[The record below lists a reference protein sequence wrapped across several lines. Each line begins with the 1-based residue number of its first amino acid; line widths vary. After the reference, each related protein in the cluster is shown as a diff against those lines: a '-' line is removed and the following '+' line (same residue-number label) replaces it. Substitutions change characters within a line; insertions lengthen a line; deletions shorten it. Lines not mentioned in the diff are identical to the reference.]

1 MKRELFSFLF
11 LCRKPWGNV
20 SFPWFFI
27 LKGVRKMTICSVNNV
42 TKSFGG
48 NIIFE
53 NISLEIKNGE
63 RVGLVGRN
71 GSGKTTIFQLLTGME
86 SLDAGAIHMKKG
98 TRIGHVAQIPKFDES
113 MTVYE
118 VLSSAFK
125 IEKELEREMRTLE
138 KHMAEEQ
145 ESSVLQKLME
155 RYGIIQEK
163 FAFLGGYEIEANIM
177 KVANGLQVIELFPRS
192 FLELSGGEQTKV
204 SLAYMLLQKPDLL
217 LLDEPTNHLDLFA
230 VEWLE
235 QFLKEYNGT
244 VVVISHDRYFLD
256 EVVTKIFD
264 LEDGEIHVY
273 HTNYSRFVEEKEE
286 RLLQEFQAFQEQQKK
301 IKKMKEAIKRLR
313 EWANQANP
321 PNEGLHKRARSM
333 ERALERMEKLKKP
346 ILERKQMGLQ
356 FEGQERSGKDV
367 IVMKEVSKGFAE
379 HLLFNEANLHVRF
392 QERAAIVGR
401 NGTGKTTLLKLLLE
415 EIKPDAGEIR
425 IGSSVKIGY
434 LSQHAYGNMKS
445 NVLEAFRECVAVT
458 EGEARHIL
466 AKFLFYGPAVFKKV
480 TQLSGGEK
488 MRLRLAQLMYQDI
501 NFLILD
507 EPTNHLDIESREV
520 LEEALEQYNGTI
532 LAVSH
537 DRYFLNK
544 LFEKTYWIDECKLF
558 EFAGNYAWARQK
570 WEEKLETQVI
580 KQQRQGRKKI
590 ETVPV
595 KKKEVR
601 NIEEIETELM
611 HVEEDIYTL
620 ECKMEQVVDVEMLE
634 QLYEEK
640 TKKELLRAELYNAL
654 ENIME

>member
-1 MKRELFSFLF
+1 M
-11 LCRKPWGNV
+11 GNV
-20 SFPWFFI
+20 SFSWFFI

-71 GSGKTTIFQLLTGME
+71 GSGKTTIFGLLTGME
-86 SLDAGAIHMKKG
+86 SLDTGAIHMKKG
-98 TRIGHVAQIPKFDES
+98 TRIGHVAQIPKFDEA
-113 MTVYE
+113 MTVYD

-125 IEKELEREMRTLE
+125 VEKELEKEMHALE
-138 KHMAEEQ
+138 KNMAEEQ
-145 ESSVLQKLME
+145 EQSSLQKLME
-155 RYGIIQEK
+155 RYGVIQEK

-177 KVANGLQVIELFPRS
+177 KVANGLQVTNLFSRV
-192 FLELSGGEQTKV
+192 FTELSGGEQTKV

-244 VVVISHDRYFLD
+244 VMVISHDRYFLD

-264 LEDGEIHVY
+264 LEDGAIHVY
-273 HTNYSRFVEEKEE
+273 HTNYSQFVEEKEG
-286 RLLQEFQAFQEQQKK
+286 RLLQEFQAYQEQQKK

-321 PNEGLHKRARSM
+321 PNEGLHKRARNM
-333 ERALERMEKLKKP
+333 ERALERIEKLKRP

-367 IVMKEVSKGFAE
+367 VVMKEVSKGFAGRP
-379 HLLFNEANLHVRF
+379 LFEQANLHVRF

-401 NGTGKTTLLKLLLE
+401 NGTGKTTLLKLLLKE
-415 EIKPDAGEIR
+415 MEPEAGAIR
-425 IGSSVKIGY
+425 VGSSVKIGY
-434 LSQHAYGNMKS
+434 LSQHTYENMKS
-445 NVLEAFRECVAVT
+445 NVLEAFRENVTVT

-570 WEEKLETQVI
+570 WEEKLEKQVI
-580 KQQRQGRKKI
+580 KQKRQGKKSV

-595 KKKEVR
+595 KEKEAR
-601 NIEEIETELM
+601 NLEEIENELM
-611 HVEEDIYTL
+611 HVEEDVYAI
-620 ECKMEQVVDVEMLE
+620 ECEMEHVADVERLE
-634 QLYEEK
+634 KLYEEK
-640 TKKELLRAELYNAL
+640 TKKELLRAELYNEL
-654 ENIME
+654 ENIVE

>member
-1 MKRELFSFLF
+1 M
-11 LCRKPWGNV
+11 GNV
-20 SFPWFFI
+20 SFSWFFI

-71 GSGKTTIFQLLTGME
+71 GSGKTTIFGLLTGME

-98 TRIGHVAQIPKFDES
+98 TRIGHVAQIPKFDEVL
-113 MTVYE
+113 TVYD

-125 IEKELEREMRTLE
+125 VEKELEKEMHALE
-138 KHMAEEQ
+138 TNMAEEQ
-145 ESSVLQKLME
+145 EQSSLQKLME
-155 RYGIIQEK
+155 RYGVIQEK

-177 KVANGLQVIELFPRS
+177 KVANGLQVTDLFSRV
-192 FLELSGGEQTKV
+192 FTELSGGEQTKV

-235 QFLKEYNGT
+235 QFLKEYTGT
-244 VVVISHDRYFLD
+244 VMVISHDRYFLD

-273 HTNYSRFVEEKEE
+273 HTNYSQFVEEKEE
-286 RLLQEFQAFQEQQKK
+286 RLLQEFQAYQEQQKK

-321 PNEGLHKRARSM
+321 PNEGLHKRARNM
-333 ERALERMEKLKKP
+333 ERALERIEKLKRP

-367 IVMKEVSKGFAE
+367 VVMKEVSKGFAGRP
-379 HLLFNEANLHVRF
+379 LFEQANLHVRF

-401 NGTGKTTLLKLLLE
+401 NGTGKTTLLKLLLK
-415 EIKPDAGEIR
+415 EINPDIGEIR

-434 LSQHAYGNMKS
+434 LSQHTYGNVKS
-445 NVLEAFRECVAVT
+445 NVLEAFREYVAVT

-466 AKFLFYGPAVFKKV
+466 ANFLFYGPAVFKKV

-570 WEEKLETQVI
+570 WEEKLEKQVI
-580 KQQRQGRKKI
+580 KQKRQGRKSV
-590 ETVPV
+590 EMVPV
-595 KKKEVR
+595 KEKKAR
-601 NIEEIETELM
+601 NLEEIENELM
-611 HVEEDIYTL
+611 HVEEDIYAI
-620 ECKMEQVVDVEMLE
+620 ECEMEHVADVERLE
-634 QLYEEK
+634 KLYEEK
-640 TKKELLRAELYNAL
+640 TMKELLRAKLYSEL
-654 ENIME
+654 ENIVE

>member
-1 MKRELFSFLF
+1 MGS
-11 LCRKPWGNV
+11 V
-20 SFPWFFI
+20 SSPWFFI

-86 SLDAGAIHMKKG
+86 SLDAGAIHIKKG

-177 KVANGLQVIELFPRS
+177 KVANGLQVTELFHRS

-244 VVVISHDRYFLD
+244 VMVISHDRYFLD

-273 HTNYSRFVEEKEE
+273 HTNYSQFVEEKEE
-286 RLLQEFQAFQEQQKK
+286 RLLQEFQAYQEQQKK

-367 IVMKEVSKGFAE
+367 VVMKEVSKRFAE

-415 EIKPDAGEIR
+415 EIEPDAGEIR

-580 KQQRQGRKKI
+580 KQRRQGRKSM

-640 TKKELLRAELYNAL
+640 TKKELLRAELYNEL
-654 ENIME
+654 ENIVE

>member
-1 MKRELFSFLF
+1 
-11 LCRKPWGNV
+11 
-20 SFPWFFI
+20 
-27 LKGVRKMTICSVNNV
+27 MTICSVNNV

-138 KHMAEEQ
+138 KDMAEEQ
-145 ESSVLQKLME
+145 GSSVLQKLME

-177 KVANGLQVIELFPRS
+177 KVANGLQVTELFPRS

-204 SLAYMLLQKPDLL
+204 SLAYMLLQKPHLL

-244 VVVISHDRYFLD
+244 VMVISHDRYFLD

-273 HTNYSRFVEEKEE
+273 HTNYSQFVEEKEE
-286 RLLQEFQAFQEQQKK
+286 RLLQEFQAYQEQQKK

-333 ERALERMEKLKKP
+333 ERALERMQKLKKP

-356 FEGQERSGKDV
+356 FEGQDRSGKDV
-367 IVMKEVSKGFAE
+367 VVIKEVSKGFAD
-379 HLLFNEANLHVRF
+379 HPLFNEVNLHVRF

-415 EIKPDAGEIR
+415 QIEPDAGEIR

-434 LSQHAYGNMKS
+434 LSQHAYGNRKS
-445 NVLEAFRECVAVT
+445 NVLEAFREYVAVT

-544 LFEKTYWIDECKLF
+544 LFEKTYWIDERKLF

-570 WEEKLETQVI
+570 WEERLETQVI
-580 KQQRQGRKKI
+580 KQQRQGRKSI
-590 ETVPV
+590 ETAPV
-595 KKKEVR
+595 KKKEAR

-620 ECKMEQVVDVEMLE
+620 ECTMEHVVDIKMLE

-640 TKKELLRAELYNAL
+640 TKKELLRAELYNEL
-654 ENIME
+654 ENIVE

>member
-1 MKRELFSFLF
+1 
-11 LCRKPWGNV
+11 
-20 SFPWFFI
+20 
-27 LKGVRKMTICSVNNV
+27 MTICSVNNV
-42 TKSFGG
+42 MKSFGG

-71 GSGKTTIFQLLTGME
+71 GSGKTTIFGLLTGRE
-86 SLDAGAIHMKKG
+86 SLEAGAIHMKKG
-98 TRIGHVAQIPKFDES
+98 TRIGHVAQIPKFDEV
-113 MTVYE
+113 MNVYD

-125 IEKELEREMRTLE
+125 VEKELEKEMHALE
-138 KHMAEEQ
+138 KNMAEEQ
-145 ESSVLQKLME
+145 EQSSLQKLME

-177 KVANGLQVIELFPRS
+177 KVANGLQVTDLFPRV
-192 FLELSGGEQTKV
+192 FTELSGGEQTKV

-235 QFLKEYNGT
+235 KFLKEYTGT
-244 VVVISHDRYFLD
+244 VMVISHDRYFLD

-273 HTNYSRFVEEKEE
+273 HTNYSQFVEEKEE
-286 RLLQEFQAFQEQQKK
+286 RLLQEFQAYQEQQKK

-321 PNEGLHKRARSM
+321 PNEGLHKRARNM
-333 ERALERMEKLKKP
+333 ERALERIEKLKRP

-367 IVMKEVSKGFAE
+367 VVMKEVSKGFAGRP
-379 HLLFNEANLHVRF
+379 LFEQANLHVRF

-415 EIKPDAGEIR
+415 EINPDVGEIR

-434 LSQHAYGNMKS
+434 LSQHTYGNMKS
-445 NVLEAFRECVAVT
+445 NVLEAFREYVAVT

-570 WEEKLETQVI
+570 WEEKLEKQVI
-580 KQQRQGRKKI
+580 KQKRQGRKSV
-590 ETVPV
+590 EMVPV
-595 KKKEVR
+595 KEKKAR
-601 NIEEIETELM
+601 NLEEIENELM
-611 HVEEDIYTL
+611 HVEEDIYAI
-620 ECKMEQVVDVEMLE
+620 ECEMEHVADVERLKK
-634 QLYEEK
+634 LYEEK
-640 TKKELLRAELYNAL
+640 MMKELLRAKLYSEL
-654 ENIME
+654 ENIVE

>member
-1 MKRELFSFLF
+1 
-11 LCRKPWGNV
+11 
-20 SFPWFFI
+20 
-27 LKGVRKMTICSVNNV
+27 MTICSVNNV

-177 KVANGLQVIELFPRS
+177 KVANGLQVTELFPRS

-244 VVVISHDRYFLD
+244 VMVISHDRYFLD

-273 HTNYSRFVEEKEE
+273 HTNYSQFVEEKEE
-286 RLLQEFQAFQEQQKK
+286 RLLQEFQAYQEQQKK

-367 IVMKEVSKGFAE
+367 VVMKEVSKRFAE

-415 EIKPDAGEIR
+415 EIEPDAGEIR

-434 LSQHAYGNMKS
+434 LSQHEYGNMKS

-544 LFEKTYWIDECKLF
+544 LFEKTYWIDERKLF

-580 KQQRQGRKKI
+580 KQQRQGRKNI

-634 QLYEEK
+634 QLYVEK
-640 TKKELLRAELYNAL
+640 TKKELLRAELYNEL
-654 ENIME
+654 ENIVE

>member
-1 MKRELFSFLF
+1 M
-11 LCRKPWGNV
+11 GNV
-20 SFPWFFI
+20 SFSWFFI

-42 TKSFGG
+42 KKSFGG

-71 GSGKTTIFQLLTGME
+71 GSGKTTIFGLLTGME

-98 TRIGHVAQIPKFDES
+98 TRIGHVAQIPKFDEVL
-113 MTVYE
+113 TVYD

-125 IEKELEREMRTLE
+125 VEKELEKEMHALE
-138 KHMAEEQ
+138 KNMAEEQ
-145 ESSVLQKLME
+145 EQSSLQKLME

-177 KVANGLQVIELFPRS
+177 KVANGLQVTDLFSRV
-192 FLELSGGEQTKV
+192 FTELSGGEQTKV

-235 QFLKEYNGT
+235 QFLKEYTGT
-244 VVVISHDRYFLD
+244 VMVISHDRYFLD

-273 HTNYSRFVEEKEE
+273 HTNYSQFVEEKEE
-286 RLLQEFQAFQEQQKK
+286 RLLQEFQAYQEQQKK

-321 PNEGLHKRARSM
+321 PNEGLHKRARNM
-333 ERALERMEKLKKP
+333 ERALERIEKLKRP

-367 IVMKEVSKGFAE
+367 VVMKEVSKGFVGRP
-379 HLLFNEANLHVRF
+379 LFEQANLHVRF

-401 NGTGKTTLLKLLLE
+401 NGTGKTTLLKLLLK
-415 EIKPDAGEIR
+415 EINPDVGEIR

-434 LSQHAYGNMKS
+434 LSQHTYGNVKS
-445 NVLEAFRECVAVT
+445 NVLEAFREYVAVT

-570 WEEKLETQVI
+570 WEERLEKQVI
-580 KQQRQGRKKI
+580 KQKRQGRKSV
-590 ETVPV
+590 EMVPV
-595 KKKEVR
+595 KEKKAR
-601 NIEEIETELM
+601 NLEEIENELM
-611 HVEEDIYTL
+611 YVEEDIYAI
-620 ECKMEQVVDVEMLE
+620 ECEMEHVADVERLE
-634 QLYEEK
+634 KLYEEK
-640 TKKELLRAELYNAL
+640 TMKELLRAKLYSEL
-654 ENIME
+654 ENIVE

>member
-1 MKRELFSFLF
+1 
-11 LCRKPWGNV
+11 
-20 SFPWFFI
+20 
-27 LKGVRKMTICSVNNV
+27 MTICSVNNI

-86 SLDAGAIHMKKG
+86 NVDVGAIHMKKG
-98 TRIGHVAQIPKFDES
+98 TRIGHVAQIPKFDDGI
-113 MTVYE
+113 TVYD

-125 IEKELEREMRTLE
+125 AEKELEREMHALE
-138 KHMAEEQ
+138 KNMAEEL
-145 ESSVLQKLME
+145 EPFALEKLME
-155 RYGIIQEK
+155 RYGIIQER

-177 KVANGLQVIELFPRS
+177 KVANGLQVTELCSRLFT
-192 FLELSGGEQTKV
+192 ELSGGEQTKV

-235 QFLKEYNGT
+235 QFLKEYVGT
-244 VVVISHDRYFLD
+244 VMVISHDRYFLD
-256 EVVTKIFD
+256 EVVTKILD

-273 HTNYSRFVEEKEE
+273 HTNYSQFIEEKEE
-286 RLLQEFQAFQEQQKK
+286 RLLQEFQAYQEQQKK

-321 PNEGLHKRARSM
+321 PNEGLHKRARNM
-333 ERALERMEKLKKP
+333 ERALERIEKLKRP

-367 IVMKEVSKGFAE
+367 VVMKEVSKGFADRA
-379 HLLFNEANLHVRF
+379 LFEKANLHIRF

-415 EIKPDAGEIR
+415 EIQQDAGEIR

-434 LSQHAYGNMKS
+434 LSQHAYGNMKN

-466 AKFLFYGPAVFKKV
+466 ARFLFYGPAVFKKV

-544 LFEKTYWIDECKLF
+544 LFEKTYWIDEHKLF

-570 WEEKLETQVI
+570 WEERIEKQVVKQ
-580 KQQRQGRKKI
+580 KQQGSKALEMIPIKKQ
-590 ETVPV
+590 ES
-595 KKKEVR
+595 R
-601 NIEEIETELM
+601 NLEKVENELM
-611 HVEEDIYTL
+611 HIEEDIYAL
-620 ECKMEQVVDVEMLE
+620 ECKMANVVDVEMLE

-640 TKKELLRAELYNAL
+640 TKKELLRADLYNEL
-654 ENIME
+654 ENIVE

>member
-1 MKRELFSFLF
+1 
-11 LCRKPWGNV
+11 
-20 SFPWFFI
+20 
-27 LKGVRKMTICSVNNV
+27 MTICSVNNV

-177 KVANGLQVIELFPRS
+177 KVANGLQVTELFHRS

-244 VVVISHDRYFLD
+244 VMVISHDRYFLD

-273 HTNYSRFVEEKEE
+273 HTNYSQFVEEKEE
-286 RLLQEFQAFQEQQKK
+286 RLLQEFQAYQEQQKK

-367 IVMKEVSKGFAE
+367 VVMKEVSKRFAE

-415 EIKPDAGEIR
+415 EIEPDAGEIR

-544 LFEKTYWIDECKLF
+544 LFEKTYWIDEYKLF

-570 WEEKLETQVI
+570 WEEKNETQVI
-580 KQQRQGRKKI
+580 KQRRQGRKSM

-611 HVEEDIYTL
+611 HVEEEIYTL

-640 TKKELLRAELYNAL
+640 TKKELLRAELYNEL
-654 ENIME
+654 ENIVE

>member
-1 MKRELFSFLF
+1 
-11 LCRKPWGNV
+11 
-20 SFPWFFI
+20 
-27 LKGVRKMTICSVNNV
+27 MTICSVNNV

-86 SLDAGAIHMKKG
+86 SLDAGTIHMKKG
-98 TRIGHVAQIPKFDES
+98 TRIGHVAQIPRFDEE
-113 MTVYE
+113 MTVYD

-125 IEKELEREMRTLE
+125 AEKELEQEMHVLE
-138 KHMAEEQ
+138 KNMAEEQ
-145 ESSVLQKLME
+145 EPSALQKLME
-155 RYGIIQEK
+155 RYGVIQEK
-163 FAFLGGYEIEANIM
+163 FTFLGGYEIEANIT
-177 KVANGLQVIELFPRS
+177 KVANGLQVTELFPRS
-192 FLELSGGEQTKV
+192 FMELSGGEQTKI

-235 QFLKEYNGT
+235 QFLKEYTGT
-244 VVVISHDRYFLD
+244 VMVISHDRYFLD

-273 HTNYSRFVEEKEE
+273 HTNYSQFVAEKEE
-286 RLLQEFQAFQEQQKK
+286 RLLQEFQAYQEQQKK

-321 PNEGLHKRARSM
+321 PNEGLHKRARNM
-333 ERALERMEKLKKP
+333 ERALERIEKLKRP

-367 IVMKEVSKGFAE
+367 VVMKEVSKGFADRSLFE
-379 HLLFNEANLHVRF
+379 HANLHVRF

-415 EIKPDAGEIR
+415 EIEPDAGEIR

-544 LFEKTYWIDECKLF
+544 LFEKTYWIDERKLF

-570 WEEKLETQVI
+570 WEEKVEKQVI
-580 KQQRQGRKKI
+580 KQKRQGRKSI
-590 ETVPV
+590 ETAHV
-595 KKKEVR
+595 KKKEPR
-601 NIEEIETELM
+601 SFEEIENELM
-611 HVEEDIYTL
+611 YIEESIYTL
-620 ECKMEQVVDVEMLE
+620 ECEMEHVVDVGRLE
-634 QLYEEK
+634 KLYEEK
-640 TKKELLRAELYNAL
+640 TKKELLRVELYNEL
-654 ENIME
+654 ESIVE

>member
-1 MKRELFSFLF
+1 MPKTMGS
-11 LCRKPWGNV
+11 V
-20 SFPWFFI
+20 SSPWFFI

-86 SLDAGAIHMKKG
+86 SLDAGAIHIKKG

-177 KVANGLQVIELFPRS
+177 KVANGLQVTELFHRS

-244 VVVISHDRYFLD
+244 VMVISHDRYFLD
-256 EVVTKIFD
+256 EVVKKIFD

-273 HTNYSRFVEEKEE
+273 HTNYSQFVEEKEE
-286 RLLQEFQAFQEQQKK
+286 RLLQEFQAYQEQQKK

-367 IVMKEVSKGFAE
+367 VVMKEVSKRFAE

-415 EIKPDAGEIR
+415 EIEPDAGEIR

-580 KQQRQGRKKI
+580 KQRRQGRKSM

-640 TKKELLRAELYNAL
+640 TKKELLRAELYNEL
-654 ENIME
+654 ENIVE

>member
-1 MKRELFSFLF
+1 
-11 LCRKPWGNV
+11 
-20 SFPWFFI
+20 
-27 LKGVRKMTICSVNNV
+27 MTICSVNNV

-138 KHMAEEQ
+138 KDMAEEQ

-177 KVANGLQVIELFPRS
+177 KVANGLQVTELFPRS

-244 VVVISHDRYFLD
+244 VMVISHDRYFLD

-286 RLLQEFQAFQEQQKK
+286 RLLQEFQAYQEQQKK

-333 ERALERMEKLKKP
+333 ERALERMQKLKKP
-346 ILERKQMGLQ
+346 ILERKQIGLQ
-356 FEGQERSGKDV
+356 FEGQDRSGKDV
-367 IVMKEVSKGFAE
+367 VVIKEVSKGFAD
-379 HLLFNEANLHVRF
+379 HPLFNEVNLHVRF

-415 EIKPDAGEIR
+415 EIEPDAGEIR

-445 NVLEAFRECVAVT
+445 DVLEAFREYVAVT

-544 LFEKTYWIDECKLF
+544 LFEKTYWIDEHKLF

-570 WEEKLETQVI
+570 WEERLETQVI
-580 KQQRQGRKKI
+580 KQQRQGRKSI
-590 ETVPV
+590 ETAPV
-595 KKKEVR
+595 KKKEAR

-611 HVEEDIYTL
+611 HVEEDIY
-620 ECKMEQVVDVEMLE
+620 
-634 QLYEEK
+634 
-640 TKKELLRAELYNAL
+640 A
-654 ENIME
+654 

>member
-1 MKRELFSFLF
+1 
-11 LCRKPWGNV
+11 
-20 SFPWFFI
+20 
-27 LKGVRKMTICSVNNV
+27 MTICSVNNV

-138 KHMAEEQ
+138 KDMAEEQ
-145 ESSVLQKLME
+145 GSSVLQKLME

-177 KVANGLQVIELFPRS
+177 KVANGLQVTELFPRS

-244 VVVISHDRYFLD
+244 VMVISHDRYFLD

-286 RLLQEFQAFQEQQKK
+286 RLLQEFQAYQEQQKK

-333 ERALERMEKLKKP
+333 ERALERMQKLKKP
-346 ILERKQMGLQ
+346 ILERKQIGLQ
-356 FEGQERSGKDV
+356 FEGQDRSGKDV
-367 IVMKEVSKGFAE
+367 VVIKEVSKGFAD
-379 HLLFNEANLHVRF
+379 HPLFNEVNLHVRF

-415 EIKPDAGEIR
+415 EIEPDAGEIR

-445 NVLEAFRECVAVT
+445 DVLEAFREYVAVT

-544 LFEKTYWIDECKLF
+544 LFEKTYWIDEHKLF

-570 WEEKLETQVI
+570 WEERLETQVI
-580 KQQRQGRKKI
+580 KQQRQGRKSI
-590 ETVPV
+590 ETAPV
-595 KKKEVR
+595 KKKEAR

-620 ECKMEQVVDVEMLE
+620 ECKMEHVVDVEMLE

-640 TKKELLRAELYNAL
+640 MKKELLRAELYNEL
-654 ENIME
+654 ENIVE

>member
-1 MKRELFSFLF
+1 M
-11 LCRKPWGNV
+11 GNV
-20 SFPWFFI
+20 SFSWFFI

-48 NIIFE
+48 NTIFE

-71 GSGKTTIFQLLTGME
+71 GSGKTTIFGLLTGME

-98 TRIGHVAQIPKFDES
+98 TRIGHVAQIPKFDEA
-113 MTVYE
+113 MTVYD

-125 IEKELEREMRTLE
+125 VEKELEKEMHALE
-138 KHMAEEQ
+138 KNMAVEQ
-145 ESSVLQKLME
+145 EQSALEKLME
-155 RYGIIQEK
+155 RYGVIQEK

-177 KVANGLQVIELFPRS
+177 KVANGLQVTDLFSRV
-192 FLELSGGEQTKV
+192 FTELSGGEQTKV

-235 QFLKEYNGT
+235 QFLKEYTGT
-244 VVVISHDRYFLD
+244 VMVISHDRYFLD

-273 HTNYSRFVEEKEE
+273 HTNYSQFVEEKEE
-286 RLLQEFQAFQEQQKK
+286 RLLQEFQAYQEQQKK

-321 PNEGLHKRARSM
+321 PNEGLHKRARNM
-333 ERALERMEKLKKP
+333 ERALERIEKLKRP

-367 IVMKEVSKGFAE
+367 VVMKEVSKGFAGRP
-379 HLLFNEANLHVRF
+379 LFEQANLHVRF

-415 EIKPDAGEIR
+415 EINPDVGEIR

-434 LSQHAYGNMKS
+434 LSQHTYGNVKS
-445 NVLEAFRECVAVT
+445 NVLEAFREYVAVT

-466 AKFLFYGPAVFKKV
+466 AKFLFYGSAVFKKV

-570 WEEKLETQVI
+570 WEEKLEKQVI
-580 KQQRQGRKKI
+580 KQKRQGRKSV
-590 ETVPV
+590 EMVPV
-595 KKKEVR
+595 KEKKAR
-601 NIEEIETELM
+601 NLEEIENELM
-611 HVEEDIYTL
+611 HVEEDIYAI
-620 ECKMEQVVDVEMLE
+620 ECEMEHVADVERLE
-634 QLYEEK
+634 KLYEEK
-640 TKKELLRAELYNAL
+640 TMKELLRAKLYSEL
-654 ENIME
+654 ENIVE

>member
-1 MKRELFSFLF
+1 M
-11 LCRKPWGNV
+11 GNV
-20 SFPWFFI
+20 SFSWFFI

-48 NIIFE
+48 NTIFE

-71 GSGKTTIFQLLTGME
+71 GSGKTTIFGLLTGRE

-98 TRIGHVAQIPKFDES
+98 TRIGHVAQIPKFDEA
-113 MTVYE
+113 MTVYD

-125 IEKELEREMRTLE
+125 VEKELEKEMHALE
-138 KHMAEEQ
+138 KNMAVEQ
-145 ESSVLQKLME
+145 EQSALEKLME
-155 RYGIIQEK
+155 RYGVIQEK

-177 KVANGLQVIELFPRS
+177 KVANGLQVTDLFSRV
-192 FLELSGGEQTKV
+192 FTELSGGEQTKV
-204 SLAYMLLQKPDLL
+204 SLAYMLLQKPDVL

-235 QFLKEYNGT
+235 QFLKEYTGT
-244 VVVISHDRYFLD
+244 VMVISHDRYFLD

-273 HTNYSRFVEEKEE
+273 HTNYSQFVEEKEE
-286 RLLQEFQAFQEQQKK
+286 KLLQEFQAYQEQQKK

-321 PNEGLHKRARSM
+321 PNEGLHKRARNM
-333 ERALERMEKLKKP
+333 ERALERIEKLKRP

-367 IVMKEVSKGFAE
+367 VVMKEVSKGFAGRP
-379 HLLFNEANLHVRF
+379 LFEQANLHVRF

-415 EIKPDAGEIR
+415 EINPDVGEIR

-434 LSQHAYGNMKS
+434 LSQHTYGNVKS
-445 NVLEAFRECVAVT
+445 NVLEAFREYVAVT

-570 WEEKLETQVI
+570 WEEKLEKQVI
-580 KQQRQGRKKI
+580 KQKRQGRKSV
-590 ETVPV
+590 EMVPV
-595 KKKEVR
+595 KEKKAR
-601 NIEEIETELM
+601 NLEEIENELM
-611 HVEEDIYTL
+611 HVEEDIYAI
-620 ECKMEQVVDVEMLE
+620 ECEMEHVADVERLE
-634 QLYEEK
+634 KLYEEK
-640 TKKELLRAELYNAL
+640 TMKELLRAKLYSEL
-654 ENIME
+654 ENIVE

>member
-1 MKRELFSFLF
+1 M
-11 LCRKPWGNV
+11 GNV
-20 SFPWFFI
+20 SFSWFFI

-42 TKSFGG
+42 MKSFGG

-71 GSGKTTIFQLLTGME
+71 GSGKTTIFGLLTGKE

-98 TRIGHVAQIPKFDES
+98 TRIGHVAQIPKFDEV
-113 MTVYE
+113 MNVYD

-125 IEKELEREMRTLE
+125 VEKELEKEMHALE
-138 KHMAEEQ
+138 KNMAEEQ
-145 ESSVLQKLME
+145 EQSSLQKLME
-155 RYGIIQEK
+155 RYGVIQEK

-177 KVANGLQVIELFPRS
+177 KVANGLQVTDLFPRV
-192 FLELSGGEQTKV
+192 FTELSGGEQTKV

-235 QFLKEYNGT
+235 QFLKEYTGT
-244 VVVISHDRYFLD
+244 VIVISHDRYFLD

-273 HTNYSRFVEEKEE
+273 HTNYSQFVEEKEE
-286 RLLQEFQAFQEQQKK
+286 RLLQEFQAYQEQQKK

-321 PNEGLHKRARSM
+321 PNEGLHKRARNM
-333 ERALERMEKLKKP
+333 ERALERIEKLKRP

-367 IVMKEVSKGFAE
+367 VVMKEVSKGFAGRP
-379 HLLFNEANLHVRF
+379 LFEQANLHVRF

-415 EIKPDAGEIR
+415 EINPDVGEIR

-434 LSQHAYGNMKS
+434 LSQHTYGNVKS
-445 NVLEAFRECVAVT
+445 NVLEAFREYVAVT

-570 WEEKLETQVI
+570 WEEKLEKQVI
-580 KQQRQGRKKI
+580 KQKRQGRKSV
-590 ETVPV
+590 EMVPV
-595 KKKEVR
+595 KEKKAR
-601 NIEEIETELM
+601 NLEEIENELM
-611 HVEEDIYTL
+611 HVEEDIYAI
-620 ECKMEQVVDVEMLE
+620 ECEMEHVADVERLE
-634 QLYEEK
+634 KLYEEK
-640 TKKELLRAELYNAL
+640 TMKELLRAKLYSEL
-654 ENIME
+654 ENIVE

>member
-1 MKRELFSFLF
+1 
-11 LCRKPWGNV
+11 
-20 SFPWFFI
+20 
-27 LKGVRKMTICSVNNV
+27 MTICSVNNV

-48 NIIFE
+48 NTIFE

-71 GSGKTTIFQLLTGME
+71 GSGKTTIFGLLTGME

-98 TRIGHVAQIPKFDES
+98 TRIGHVAQIPKFDEA
-113 MTVYE
+113 MTVYD

-125 IEKELEREMRTLE
+125 VEKELEKEMHALE
-138 KHMAEEQ
+138 KNMAVEQ
-145 ESSVLQKLME
+145 EQSALEKLME
-155 RYGIIQEK
+155 RYGVIQEK

-177 KVANGLQVIELFPRS
+177 KVANGLQVTDLFSRV
-192 FLELSGGEQTKV
+192 FTELSGGEQTKV

-235 QFLKEYNGT
+235 QFLKEYTGT
-244 VVVISHDRYFLD
+244 VMVISHDRYFLD

-273 HTNYSRFVEEKEE
+273 HTNYSQFVEEKEE
-286 RLLQEFQAFQEQQKK
+286 RLLQEFQAYQEQQKK

-321 PNEGLHKRARSM
+321 PNEGLHKRARNM
-333 ERALERMEKLKKP
+333 ERALERIEKLKRP

-367 IVMKEVSKGFAE
+367 VVMKEVSKGFAGRP
-379 HLLFNEANLHVRF
+379 LFEQANLHVRF

-401 NGTGKTTLLKLLLE
+401 NGTGKTTLLKLLLK
-415 EIKPDAGEIR
+415 EINPDVGEIR

-434 LSQHAYGNMKS
+434 LSQHTYGNVKS
-445 NVLEAFRECVAVT
+445 NVLEAFREYVAVT

-480 TQLSGGEK
+480 TELSGGEK

-570 WEEKLETQVI
+570 WEEKLEKQVI
-580 KQQRQGRKKI
+580 KQKRQGRKSV
-590 ETVPV
+590 EMVPV
-595 KKKEVR
+595 KEKKAR
-601 NIEEIETELM
+601 NLEEIENELM
-611 HVEEDIYTL
+611 HVEEDIYAI
-620 ECKMEQVVDVEMLE
+620 ECEMEHVADVERLE
-634 QLYEEK
+634 KLYEEK
-640 TKKELLRAELYNAL
+640 TMKELLRAKLYSEL
-654 ENIME
+654 ENIVE

>member
-1 MKRELFSFLF
+1 
-11 LCRKPWGNV
+11 
-20 SFPWFFI
+20 
-27 LKGVRKMTICSVNNV
+27 MTICSVNNV
-42 TKSFGG
+42 KKSFGG

-63 RVGLVGRN
+63 RIGLVGRN
-71 GSGKTTIFQLLTGME
+71 GSGKTTIFQLLTGIE
-86 SLDAGAIHMKKG
+86 GLDAGAIHVKKG
-98 TRIGHVAQIPKFDES
+98 TRIGHVAQIPKFNNE
-113 MTVYE
+113 MNVYD

-125 IEKELEREMRTLE
+125 KEKELEIEMHALE
-138 KHMAEEQ
+138 KNMAEEQ
-145 ESSVLQKLME
+145 ESSALQKLME
-155 RYGIIQEK
+155 RYGVIQERY
-163 FAFLGGYEIEANIM
+163 AFLGGYEIEANIM
-177 KVANGLQVIELFPRS
+177 KVANGLQVTELFPRS
-192 FLELSGGEQTKV
+192 FMELSGGEQTKV

-235 QFLKEYNGT
+235 QFLKEYTGT
-244 VVVISHDRYFLD
+244 VMVISHDRYFLD

-273 HTNYSRFVEEKEE
+273 HTNYSQFVAEKEE
-286 RLLQEFQAFQEQQKK
+286 RLLQEFQAYQEQQKK

-321 PNEGLHKRARSM
+321 PNEGLHKRARNM
-333 ERALERMEKLKKP
+333 ERALERIEKLKRP
-346 ILERKQMGLQ
+346 ILDRKQMGLQ

-367 IVMKEVSKGFAE
+367 VVMKEVSKGFDE
-379 HLLFNEANLHVRF
+379 RSLFEKVNLHIRF

-401 NGTGKTTLLKLLLE
+401 NGTGKTTLLKLLLKE
-415 EIKPDAGEIR
+415 MQQDAGEIR

-434 LSQHAYGNMKS
+434 LSQHAYGNMKN
-445 NVLEAFRECVAVT
+445 NVLEAFRDCVAVT

-466 AKFLFYGPAVFKKV
+466 ARFLFYGPAVFKKV

-488 MRLRLAQLMYQDI
+488 MRLRLAQLMYQDV

-544 LFEKTYWIDECKLF
+544 LFEKTYWIDEHKLF

-570 WEEKLETQVI
+570 WEEKIEKQVI
-580 KQQRQGRKKI
+580 KQKQQQQGNKALEVMPI
-590 ETVPV
+590 
-595 KKKEVR
+595 KKKKSRDLEAVE
-601 NIEEIETELM
+601 NELM
-611 HVEEDIYTL
+611 HIEEDIYAI
-620 ECKMEQVVDVEMLE
+620 ECKMENVVDVEMLE

-640 TKKELLRAELYNAL
+640 TKKEFLRAELYNEL
-654 ENIME
+654 ENIVE

>member
-1 MKRELFSFLF
+1 M
-11 LCRKPWGNV
+11 GNV

-125 IEKELEREMRTLE
+125 TEKELEREMRTLE

-145 ESSVLQKLME
+145 EPSVLQKLME
-155 RYGIIQEK
+155 RYGVIQEK

-177 KVANGLQVIELFPRS
+177 KVANGLQVIELFPRP

-244 VVVISHDRYFLD
+244 VMVISHDRYFLD

-286 RLLQEFQAFQEQQKK
+286 RLLQEFQAYQEQQKK

-333 ERALERMEKLKKP
+333 ERALERMQKLKKP

-356 FEGQERSGKDV
+356 FEGQDRSGKDV
-367 IVMKEVSKGFAE
+367 VVIKEVSKGFAD
-379 HLLFNEANLHVRF
+379 HPLFNEVNLHVRF

-415 EIKPDAGEIR
+415 EIEPDAGEIR

-445 NVLEAFRECVAVT
+445 DVLEAFREYVAVT

-544 LFEKTYWIDECKLF
+544 LFEKTYWIDERKLF

-570 WEEKLETQVI
+570 WEEKLGTQVI
-580 KQQRQGRKKI
+580 KQKRQGRKSI

-595 KKKEVR
+595 KKIEVR

-620 ECKMEQVVDVEMLE
+620 ECKMEHVVDVEMLE

-640 TKKELLRAELYNAL
+640 TKKELLRAELYNEL
-654 ENIME
+654 ENIVE

>member
-1 MKRELFSFLF
+1 
-11 LCRKPWGNV
+11 
-20 SFPWFFI
+20 
-27 LKGVRKMTICSVNNV
+27 MTICSVNNV

-98 TRIGHVAQIPKFDES
+98 TRIGHVAQIPKFDED
-113 MTVYE
+113 MTVYD

-125 IEKELEREMRTLE
+125 AEKELEREMRTLE
-138 KHMAEEQ
+138 NNMAEEQ

-155 RYGIIQEK
+155 RYGVIQEK

-286 RLLQEFQAFQEQQKK
+286 RLLQEFQAYQEQQKK

-367 IVMKEVSKGFAE
+367 VVMEEVSKGFAE

-415 EIKPDAGEIR
+415 EIEPDAGEIR

-544 LFEKTYWIDECKLF
+544 LFEKTYWIDECTLF

-580 KQQRQGRKKI
+580 KQQRQGRKSI

-601 NIEEIETELM
+601 NSEEIETELM

-620 ECKMEQVVDVEMLE
+620 ECKMEHVVDVEMLE

-640 TKKELLRAELYNAL
+640 TKKELLRAELYNEL
-654 ENIME
+654 ENIVE

>member
-1 MKRELFSFLF
+1 
-11 LCRKPWGNV
+11 
-20 SFPWFFI
+20 
-27 LKGVRKMTICSVNNV
+27 MTICSVNNV
-42 TKSFGG
+42 MKSFGG

-98 TRIGHVAQIPKFDES
+98 TRIGHVAQIPKFDEG
-113 MTVYE
+113 MTVYD

-125 IEKELEREMRTLE
+125 TEKELEREMRALE
-138 KHMAEEQ
+138 KNMAEER
-145 ESSVLQKLME
+145 EPSALQKLME
-155 RYGIIQEK
+155 RYGVIQEK
-163 FAFLGGYEIEANIM
+163 FAFLGGYEIEANMM
-177 KVANGLQVIELFPRS
+177 KVANGLQVTELFPRS

-244 VVVISHDRYFLD
+244 VMVISHDRYFLD

-273 HTNYSRFVEEKEE
+273 HTNYSQFVDEKEE
-286 RLLQEFQAFQEQQKK
+286 RLLQEFQAYQEQQKK

-333 ERALERMEKLKKP
+333 ERALERIEKLKKP

-367 IVMKEVSKGFAE
+367 VLMKEVSKGFAG
-379 HLLFNEANLHVRF
+379 HPLFNEANLHVRF

-445 NVLEAFRECVAVT
+445 NVLEAFREYVAVT

-544 LFEKTYWIDECKLF
+544 LFEKTYWIDEHKLF

-570 WEEKLETQVI
+570 WEEKLEKQVI
-580 KQQRQGRKKI
+580 KQQRQGRKSM
-590 ETVPV
+590 ETAPV

-601 NIEEIETELM
+601 NVEDIETELM
-611 HVEEDIYTL
+611 HVEEDIYML
-620 ECKMEQVVDVEMLE
+620 ECKMEHVVDVEMLE

-640 TKKELLRAELYNAL
+640 TKKELLRAELYNEL
-654 ENIME
+654 ENIVE

>member
-1 MKRELFSFLF
+1 
-11 LCRKPWGNV
+11 
-20 SFPWFFI
+20 
-27 LKGVRKMTICSVNNV
+27 MTICSVNNV
-42 TKSFGG
+42 MKSFGG

-71 GSGKTTIFQLLTGME
+71 GSGKTTIFGLLTGKE

-98 TRIGHVAQIPKFDES
+98 TRIGHVAQIPKFDEV
-113 MTVYE
+113 MTVYD

-125 IEKELEREMRTLE
+125 VEKELEKEMHALE
-138 KHMAEEQ
+138 KNMAVEQ
-145 ESSVLQKLME
+145 EQSALEKLME
-155 RYGIIQEK
+155 RYGVIQEK

-177 KVANGLQVIELFPRS
+177 KVANGLQVTDLFPRV
-192 FLELSGGEQTKV
+192 FTELSGGEQTKV

-235 QFLKEYNGT
+235 KFLKEYTGT
-244 VVVISHDRYFLD
+244 VMVISHDRYFLD

-273 HTNYSRFVEEKEE
+273 HTNYSQFVEEKEE
-286 RLLQEFQAFQEQQKK
+286 RLLQEFQAYQEQQKK

-321 PNEGLHKRARSM
+321 PNEGLHKRARNM
-333 ERALERMEKLKKP
+333 ERALERIEKLKRP

-367 IVMKEVSKGFAE
+367 VVMKEVSKGFAGRP
-379 HLLFNEANLHVRF
+379 LFEQANLHVRF

-415 EIKPDAGEIR
+415 EINPDVGEIR

-434 LSQHAYGNMKS
+434 LSQHTYGNVKS
-445 NVLEAFRECVAVT
+445 NVLEAFREYVAVT

-570 WEEKLETQVI
+570 WEEKLEKQVI
-580 KQQRQGRKKI
+580 KQKRQGRKSV
-590 ETVPV
+590 EMVPV
-595 KKKEVR
+595 KEKKAR
-601 NIEEIETELM
+601 NLEEIENELM
-611 HVEEDIYTL
+611 HVEEDIYAI
-620 ECKMEQVVDVEMLE
+620 ECEMEHVADVERLE
-634 QLYEEK
+634 KLYEEK
-640 TKKELLRAELYNAL
+640 TMKELLRAKLYSEL
-654 ENIME
+654 ENIVE

>member
-1 MKRELFSFLF
+1 
-11 LCRKPWGNV
+11 
-20 SFPWFFI
+20 
-27 LKGVRKMTICSVNNV
+27 MTICSVNNV

-71 GSGKTTIFQLLTGME
+71 GSGKTTIFGLLTGME

-98 TRIGHVAQIPKFDES
+98 TRIGHVAQIPKFDEA
-113 MTVYE
+113 MTVYD

-125 IEKELEREMRTLE
+125 VEKELEKEMHTLE
-138 KHMAEEQ
+138 KNMAEEQ
-145 ESSVLQKLME
+145 EQSSLQKLME
-155 RYGIIQEK
+155 RYGVIQEK

-177 KVANGLQVIELFPRS
+177 KVANGLQVTNLFSRV
-192 FLELSGGEQTKV
+192 FTELSGGEQTKV

-244 VVVISHDRYFLD
+244 VMVISHDRYFLD

-273 HTNYSRFVEEKEE
+273 HTNYSQFVEEKEE
-286 RLLQEFQAFQEQQKK
+286 RLLQEFQAYQEQQKK

-321 PNEGLHKRARSM
+321 PNEGLHKRARNM
-333 ERALERMEKLKKP
+333 ERALERIEKLKRP

-367 IVMKEVSKGFAE
+367 VVMKEVSKGFAGRP
-379 HLLFNEANLHVRF
+379 LFEQANLHVRF

-401 NGTGKTTLLKLLLE
+401 NGTGKTTLLKLLLKE
-415 EIKPDAGEIR
+415 MEPEAGAIR
-425 IGSSVKIGY
+425 VGSSVKIGY
-434 LSQHAYGNMKS
+434 LSQHMYENMKS
-445 NVLEAFRECVAVT
+445 NVLEAFRENVAVT

-570 WEEKLETQVI
+570 WEEKLEKQVI
-580 KQQRQGRKKI
+580 KQKRQGKKSV

-595 KKKEVR
+595 KEKEAR
-601 NIEEIETELM
+601 NLEEIENELM
-611 HVEEDIYTL
+611 HVEEDVYAI
-620 ECKMEQVVDVEMLE
+620 ECEMEHVADVERLE
-634 QLYEEK
+634 KLYEEK
-640 TKKELLRAELYNAL
+640 TKKELLRAELYNEL
-654 ENIME
+654 ENIVE

>member
-1 MKRELFSFLF
+1 
-11 LCRKPWGNV
+11 
-20 SFPWFFI
+20 
-27 LKGVRKMTICSVNNV
+27 MTICSVNNV

-71 GSGKTTIFQLLTGME
+71 GSGKTTIFQLLNGME

-98 TRIGHVAQIPKFDES
+98 TRIGHVAQIPKFDEG
-113 MTVYE
+113 MTVYD

-125 IEKELEREMRTLE
+125 TEKELEREMRALE
-138 KHMAEEQ
+138 KNMAEER
-145 ESSVLQKLME
+145 EPSALQKLME
-155 RYGIIQEK
+155 RYGVIQEK
-163 FAFLGGYEIEANIM
+163 FAFLGGYEIEANLM
-177 KVANGLQVIELFPRS
+177 KVANGLQVTELFPRP

-244 VVVISHDRYFLD
+244 VMVISHDRYFLD

-273 HTNYSRFVEEKEE
+273 HTNYSQFVDEKEE
-286 RLLQEFQAFQEQQKK
+286 RLLQEFQAYQEQQKK

-333 ERALERMEKLKKP
+333 ERALERIEKLKKP

-367 IVMKEVSKGFAE
+367 VVMKEVSKGFAA
-379 HLLFNEANLHVRF
+379 HPLFNEANLHVRF

-445 NVLEAFRECVAVT
+445 NVLEAFREYVAVT

-544 LFEKTYWIDECKLF
+544 LFEKTYWIDEHKLF

-570 WEEKLETQVI
+570 WEEKLEKQVI
-580 KQQRQGRKKI
+580 KQQRQGRKSMA
-590 ETVPV
+590 TAPV

-601 NIEEIETELM
+601 NVEDIETELM
-611 HVEEDIYTL
+611 HVEEDIYML
-620 ECKMEQVVDVEMLE
+620 ECKMEHVVDVEMLE

-640 TKKELLRAELYNAL
+640 TKKELLRADLYNEL
-654 ENIME
+654 ENIVE

>member
-1 MKRELFSFLF
+1 M
-11 LCRKPWGNV
+11 GNV

-42 TKSFGG
+42 KKSFGG

-63 RVGLVGRN
+63 RIGLVGRN
-71 GSGKTTIFQLLTGME
+71 GSGKTTIFQLLTGIE
-86 SLDAGAIHMKKG
+86 GLDAGAIHVKKG
-98 TRIGHVAQIPKFDES
+98 TRIGHVAQIPKFNNE
-113 MTVYE
+113 MNVYD

-125 IEKELEREMRTLE
+125 KEKELEIEMHALE
-138 KHMAEEQ
+138 KNMAEEQ
-145 ESSVLQKLME
+145 ESSALQKLME
-155 RYGIIQEK
+155 RYGVIQERY
-163 FAFLGGYEIEANIM
+163 AFLGGYEIEANIM
-177 KVANGLQVIELFPRS
+177 KVANGLQVTELFPRS
-192 FLELSGGEQTKV
+192 FMELSGGEQTKV

-235 QFLKEYNGT
+235 QFLKEYTGT
-244 VVVISHDRYFLD
+244 VMVISHDRYFLD
-256 EVVTKIFD
+256 EVITKIFD

-273 HTNYSRFVEEKEE
+273 HTNYSQFVEEKEE
-286 RLLQEFQAFQEQQKK
+286 RLLQEFQAYQEQQKK

-321 PNEGLHKRARSM
+321 PNEGLHKRARNM
-333 ERALERMEKLKKP
+333 ERALERIEKLKRP
-346 ILERKQMGLQ
+346 ILDRKQMGLQ

-367 IVMKEVSKGFAE
+367 VVMKEVSKGFAE
-379 HLLFNEANLHVRF
+379 RSLFEKVNLHIRF

-401 NGTGKTTLLKLLLE
+401 NGTGKTTLLKLLLKE
-415 EIKPDAGEIR
+415 MQQDAGEIR

-434 LSQHAYGNMKS
+434 LSQHAYGNMKN
-445 NVLEAFRECVAVT
+445 NVLEAFRDCVAVT

-466 AKFLFYGPAVFKKV
+466 ARFLFYGPAVFKKV
-480 TQLSGGEK
+480 KQLSGGEK
-488 MRLRLAQLMYQDI
+488 MRLRLAQLMYQDV

-544 LFEKTYWIDECKLF
+544 LFEKTYWIDEHKLF

-570 WEEKLETQVI
+570 WEERIEKQVVKQ
-580 KQQRQGRKKI
+580 KQQQQGNKALEVMPI
-590 ETVPV
+590 
-595 KKKEVR
+595 KKKKSRDLEAVE
-601 NIEEIETELM
+601 NELM
-611 HVEEDIYTL
+611 HIEEDIYAL
-620 ECKMEQVVDVEMLE
+620 ECKMENVVDVEMLE

-640 TKKELLRAELYNAL
+640 TKKEFLRAEVYNEL
-654 ENIME
+654 ENIVE

>member
-1 MKRELFSFLF
+1 
-11 LCRKPWGNV
+11 
-20 SFPWFFI
+20 
-27 LKGVRKMTICSVNNV
+27 MTICSVNNV

-163 FAFLGGYEIEANIM
+163 FAFLRGYEIEANIM
-177 KVANGLQVIELFPRS
+177 KVANGLQVTELFPRS

-244 VVVISHDRYFLD
+244 VIVISHDRYFLD

-273 HTNYSRFVEEKEE
+273 HTNYSQFVEEKEE
-286 RLLQEFQAFQEQQKK
+286 RLLQEFQAYQEQQKK

-367 IVMKEVSKGFAE
+367 VVMKEVSKRFAE

-415 EIKPDAGEIR
+415 EIEPDTGEIR

-544 LFEKTYWIDECKLF
+544 LFEKTYWIDERKLF
-558 EFAGNYAWARQK
+558 EFVGNYAWARQK

-580 KQQRQGRKKI
+580 KQQRQGRKSM

-620 ECKMEQVVDVEMLE
+620 ECKMEQVVDVEMFE

-640 TKKELLRAELYNAL
+640 TKKELLRAELYNEL
-654 ENIME
+654 ENIVE

>member
-1 MKRELFSFLF
+1 
-11 LCRKPWGNV
+11 
-20 SFPWFFI
+20 
-27 LKGVRKMTICSVNNV
+27 MTICSVNNV

-48 NIIFE
+48 NTIFE

-71 GSGKTTIFQLLTGME
+71 GSGKTTIFGLLTGME

-98 TRIGHVAQIPKFDES
+98 TRIGHVAQIPKFDEV
-113 MTVYE
+113 MTVYD

-125 IEKELEREMRTLE
+125 VEKELEKEMHALE
-138 KHMAEEQ
+138 KNMAVEQ
-145 ESSVLQKLME
+145 EQCALEKLME
-155 RYGIIQEK
+155 RYGVIQEK

-177 KVANGLQVIELFPRS
+177 KVANGLQVTDLFSRV
-192 FLELSGGEQTKV
+192 FTELSGGEQTKV

-235 QFLKEYNGT
+235 QFLKEYTGT
-244 VVVISHDRYFLD
+244 VIVISHDRYFLD

-273 HTNYSRFVEEKEE
+273 HTNYSQFVEEKEE
-286 RLLQEFQAFQEQQKK
+286 RLLQEFQAYQEQQKK

-321 PNEGLHKRARSM
+321 PNEGLHKRARNM
-333 ERALERMEKLKKP
+333 ERALERIEKLKRP

-367 IVMKEVSKGFAE
+367 VVMKEVSKGFAGRP
-379 HLLFNEANLHVRF
+379 LFEQANLHVRF

-401 NGTGKTTLLKLLLE
+401 NGTGKTTLLKLLLKE
-415 EIKPDAGEIR
+415 MEPDAGAIR
-425 IGSSVKIGY
+425 MGSSVKIGY
-434 LSQHAYGNMKS
+434 LSQHAYENMKS
-445 NVLEAFRECVAVT
+445 NVLEAFRENVAVT

-544 LFEKTYWIDECKLF
+544 LFEKTYWIDGCQLF

-570 WEEKLETQVI
+570 WEEKLEKQVI
-580 KQQRQGRKKI
+580 KQKRQGRKSV
-590 ETVPV
+590 EMVPV
-595 KKKEVR
+595 KEKKAR
-601 NIEEIETELM
+601 NLEEIENELM
-611 HVEEDIYTL
+611 HVEEDIYAI
-620 ECKMEQVVDVEMLE
+620 ECEMEHVADVERLE
-634 QLYEEK
+634 KLYEEK
-640 TKKELLRAELYNAL
+640 TMKELLRAKLYSEL
-654 ENIME
+654 ENIVE

>member
-1 MKRELFSFLF
+1 
-11 LCRKPWGNV
+11 
-20 SFPWFFI
+20 
-27 LKGVRKMTICSVNNV
+27 MTICSVNNI

-86 SLDAGAIHMKKG
+86 NVDVGAIHMKKG
-98 TRIGHVAQIPKFDES
+98 TRIGHVAQIPKFDDGI
-113 MTVYE
+113 TVYD

-125 IEKELEREMRTLE
+125 AEKELEREMHALE
-138 KHMAEEQ
+138 KNMAEEM
-145 ESSVLQKLME
+145 EAFALEKLME
-155 RYGIIQEK
+155 RYGVIQER

-177 KVANGLQVIELFPRS
+177 KVANGLQVTELCSRLFT
-192 FLELSGGEQTKV
+192 ELSGGEQTKV

-235 QFLKEYNGT
+235 QFLKEYVGT
-244 VVVISHDRYFLD
+244 VMVISHDRYFLD
-256 EVVTKIFD
+256 EVVTKILD

-273 HTNYSRFVEEKEE
+273 HTNYSQFIEEKEE
-286 RLLQEFQAFQEQQKK
+286 RLLQEFQAYQEQQKK

-321 PNEGLHKRARSM
+321 PNEGLHKRARNM
-333 ERALERMEKLKKP
+333 ERALERIEKLKRP

-367 IVMKEVSKGFAE
+367 VVMKEVSKGFADRA
-379 HLLFNEANLHVRF
+379 LFEKVNLHIRF

-415 EIKPDAGEIR
+415 EIQQDAGEIR

-434 LSQHAYGNMKS
+434 LSQHAYGNMKN

-466 AKFLFYGPAVFKKV
+466 ARFLFYGPAVFKKV

-532 LAVSH
+532 LTVSH

-544 LFEKTYWIDECKLF
+544 LFEKTYWIDEHKLF

-570 WEEKLETQVI
+570 WEERIEKQVVKQ
-580 KQQRQGRKKI
+580 KQQGSKALEVIPIKKQ
-590 ETVPV
+590 ES
-595 KKKEVR
+595 R
-601 NIEEIETELM
+601 NLEKVENELM
-611 HVEEDIYTL
+611 HIEEDIYAL
-620 ECKMEQVVDVEMLE
+620 ECRMENVVDVEMLE

-640 TKKELLRAELYNAL
+640 TKKELLRADLYNEL
-654 ENIME
+654 ENIVE

>member
-1 MKRELFSFLF
+1 
-11 LCRKPWGNV
+11 
-20 SFPWFFI
+20 
-27 LKGVRKMTICSVNNV
+27 MTICSVNNV

-138 KHMAEEQ
+138 KDMAEEQ
-145 ESSVLQKLME
+145 GFSVLQKLME

-177 KVANGLQVIELFPRS
+177 KVANGLQVTELFPRS

-244 VVVISHDRYFLD
+244 VMVISHDRYFLD

-286 RLLQEFQAFQEQQKK
+286 RLLQEFQAYQEQQKK

-333 ERALERMEKLKKP
+333 ERALERMQKLKKP

-356 FEGQERSGKDV
+356 FEGQDRSGKDV
-367 IVMKEVSKGFAE
+367 VVIKEVSKGFAD
-379 HLLFNEANLHVRF
+379 HPLFNEVNLHVRF

-401 NGTGKTTLLKLLLE
+401 NGTGKTTLLRLLLE
-415 EIKPDAGEIR
+415 QIEPDAGEIR

-434 LSQHAYGNMKS
+434 LSQHAYGNRKS
-445 NVLEAFRECVAVT
+445 NVLEAFREYVAVT

-544 LFEKTYWIDECKLF
+544 LFEKTYWIDERKLF

-570 WEEKLETQVI
+570 WEERLETQVI
-580 KQQRQGRKKI
+580 KQQRQRRKSI

-620 ECKMEQVVDVEMLE
+620 ECKMEHVVDIKRLE

-640 TKKELLRAELYNAL
+640 TKKELLRAELYNEL
-654 ENIME
+654 ENIVE

>member
-1 MKRELFSFLF
+1 
-11 LCRKPWGNV
+11 
-20 SFPWFFI
+20 
-27 LKGVRKMTICSVNNV
+27 MTICSVNNV

-177 KVANGLQVIELFPRS
+177 KVANGLQVTELFPRS
-192 FLELSGGEQTKV
+192 FVEISGGEQTKV

-244 VVVISHDRYFLD
+244 VMVISHDRYFLD

-286 RLLQEFQAFQEQQKK
+286 RLLQEFQAYQEQQKK

-367 IVMKEVSKGFAE
+367 VVMKEVSKGFAE

-415 EIKPDAGEIR
+415 EIEPDAGEIR

-544 LFEKTYWIDECKLF
+544 LFEKTYWIDERKLF

-580 KQQRQGRKKI
+580 KQQHQGRKNI

-640 TKKELLRAELYNAL
+640 TKKELLRAELYNEL
-654 ENIME
+654 ENIVE

>member
-1 MKRELFSFLF
+1 
-11 LCRKPWGNV
+11 
-20 SFPWFFI
+20 
-27 LKGVRKMTICSVNNV
+27 MTICSVNNV

-138 KHMAEEQ
+138 KYMAEEQ

-217 LLDEPTNHLDLFA
+217 LLDEPTNHLDLLA

-580 KQQRQGRKKI
+580 KQQRQGRKSI

-620 ECKMEQVVDVEMLE
+620 ECKMEHVVDVEMLE

-654 ENIME
+654 ENIVE

>member
-1 MKRELFSFLF
+1 
-11 LCRKPWGNV
+11 
-20 SFPWFFI
+20 
-27 LKGVRKMTICSVNNV
+27 MTICSVNNV
-42 TKSFGG
+42 MKSFGG

-71 GSGKTTIFQLLTGME
+71 GSGKTTIFGLLTGKE

-98 TRIGHVAQIPKFDES
+98 TRIGHVAQIPKFDEV
-113 MTVYE
+113 MTVYD

-125 IEKELEREMRTLE
+125 VEKELEKEMHALE
-138 KHMAEEQ
+138 KNMAVEQ
-145 ESSVLQKLME
+145 EQSALEKLME
-155 RYGIIQEK
+155 RYGVIQEK

-177 KVANGLQVIELFPRS
+177 KVANGLQVTDLFSRV
-192 FLELSGGEQTKV
+192 FTELSGGEQTKV

-235 QFLKEYNGT
+235 QFLKEYTGT
-244 VVVISHDRYFLD
+244 VIVISHDRYFLD

-273 HTNYSRFVEEKEE
+273 HTNYSQFVEEKEE
-286 RLLQEFQAFQEQQKK
+286 RLLQEFQAYQEQQKK

-321 PNEGLHKRARSM
+321 PNEGLHKRARNM
-333 ERALERMEKLKKP
+333 ERALERIEKLKRP

-367 IVMKEVSKGFAE
+367 VVMKEVSKGFAGRP
-379 HLLFNEANLHVRF
+379 LFEQANLHVRF

-415 EIKPDAGEIR
+415 EINPDVGEIR

-434 LSQHAYGNMKS
+434 LSQHTYGNVKS
-445 NVLEAFRECVAVT
+445 NVLEAFREYVAVT

-570 WEEKLETQVI
+570 WEEKLEKQVI
-580 KQQRQGRKKI
+580 KQKRQGRKSV
-590 ETVPV
+590 EMVPV
-595 KKKEVR
+595 KEKKAR
-601 NIEEIETELM
+601 NLEEIENELM
-611 HVEEDIYTL
+611 HVEEDIYAI
-620 ECKMEQVVDVEMLE
+620 ECEMEHVADVE
-634 QLYEEK
+634 
-640 TKKELLRAELYNAL
+640 RL
-654 ENIME
+654 ENYMRKKR

>member
-1 MKRELFSFLF
+1 
-11 LCRKPWGNV
+11 
-20 SFPWFFI
+20 
-27 LKGVRKMTICSVNNV
+27 MTICSVNNV

-138 KHMAEEQ
+138 KDMAEEQ

-177 KVANGLQVIELFPRS
+177 KVANGLQVTELFPRS
-192 FLELSGGEQTKV
+192 FVEISGGEQTKV

-244 VVVISHDRYFLD
+244 VMVISHDRYFLD

-286 RLLQEFQAFQEQQKK
+286 RLLQEFQAYQEQQKK

-321 PNEGLHKRARSM
+321 PNEGLHKRARNM

-367 IVMKEVSKGFAE
+367 VVMKEVSKGFAE

-415 EIKPDAGEIR
+415 EIEPDAGEIR

-544 LFEKTYWIDECKLF
+544 LFEKTYWIDERKLF

-570 WEEKLETQVI
+570 WEERLETQVI
-580 KQQRQGRKKI
+580 KQQRQGRKSI
-590 ETVPV
+590 EIVPV

-620 ECKMEQVVDVEMLE
+620 EYKMEQVVDVEMLE

-640 TKKELLRAELYNAL
+640 KKKELLRAELYNEL
-654 ENIME
+654 ENIVE

>member
-1 MKRELFSFLF
+1 M
-11 LCRKPWGNV
+11 GNV
-20 SFPWFFI
+20 SSPWFFI

-71 GSGKTTIFQLLTGME
+71 GSGKTTIFQLLTGIE
-86 SLDAGAIHMKKG
+86 SLDAGAIHIKKG

-177 KVANGLQVIELFPRS
+177 KVANGLQVTELFHRS

-244 VVVISHDRYFLD
+244 VMVISHDRYFLD

-273 HTNYSRFVEEKEE
+273 HTNYSQFVEEKEE
-286 RLLQEFQAFQEQQKK
+286 RLLQEFQAYQEQQKK

-346 ILERKQMGLQ
+346 ILERKQIGLQ

-367 IVMKEVSKGFAE
+367 VVMKEVSKRFAE

-415 EIKPDAGEIR
+415 EIEPDAGEIR

-570 WEEKLETQVI
+570 WEEKIETQVI
-580 KQQRQGRKKI
+580 KQRRQGRKSM

-640 TKKELLRAELYNAL
+640 TKKELLRAELYNEL
-654 ENIME
+654 ENIVE

>member
-1 MKRELFSFLF
+1 
-11 LCRKPWGNV
+11 
-20 SFPWFFI
+20 
-27 LKGVRKMTICSVNNV
+27 MTICSVNNV

-155 RYGIIQEK
+155 RYGVIQEK

-286 RLLQEFQAFQEQQKK
+286 RLLQEFQAYQEQQKK

-367 IVMKEVSKGFAE
+367 VVMKEVSKGFAE

-415 EIKPDAGEIR
+415 EIEPDAGEIR

-466 AKFLFYGPAVFKKV
+466 AKFSFYGPAVFKKV

-544 LFEKTYWIDECKLF
+544 LFEKTYWIDERKLF

-580 KQQRQGRKKI
+580 KQQRQGRKSI

-601 NIEEIETELM
+601 NSEEIETELM

-620 ECKMEQVVDVEMLE
+620 ECKMEHVVDVEMLE

-640 TKKELLRAELYNAL
+640 TKKELLRADLYNAL

>member
-1 MKRELFSFLF
+1 
-11 LCRKPWGNV
+11 
-20 SFPWFFI
+20 
-27 LKGVRKMTICSVNNV
+27 MTICSVNNV

-138 KHMAEEQ
+138 KYMAEEQ

-286 RLLQEFQAFQEQQKK
+286 RLLQEFHAFQEQQKK

-434 LSQHAYGNMKS
+434 LSQHAYGNIKS

-580 KQQRQGRKKI
+580 KQQRQGRKSI

-620 ECKMEQVVDVEMLE
+620 ECKMEHVVDIEMLE

-640 TKKELLRAELYNAL
+640 TKKELLRAELYNEL